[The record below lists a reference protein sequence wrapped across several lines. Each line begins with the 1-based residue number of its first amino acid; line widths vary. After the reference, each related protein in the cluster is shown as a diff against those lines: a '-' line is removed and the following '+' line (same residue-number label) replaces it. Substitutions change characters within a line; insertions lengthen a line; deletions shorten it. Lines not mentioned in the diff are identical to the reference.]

1 MQQIDQKQ
9 MLLDVVK
16 SKDAAYNSEL
26 CLLRSPFSSPG
37 YHTTI
42 KQAEFI
48 HATRESLIYALALL
62 DTELDENKQRAFDII
77 AKIVSLQDTDRSRST
92 FGIWSWFYE
101 ESLDQMS
108 PPDWNWADFCGKQL
122 VLALSRHGH
131 RFPQQLRDTVIQ
143 SIYNACDAII
153 KRDVGPHYTNIA
165 IMGAF
170 VTLIAGERFGRSDY
184 AEYGLNRLAKL
195 HRFTMERGAFQEYN
209 SPPYTYIAILEL
221 SKIRNETSE
230 DEAKRLSGELLD
242 LAWSSVAEHFHSASK
257 QWSGPHARCYQTLLS
272 VENQAFLQLATN
284 GKLMFFPWETLP
296 YQEEWYESGFYCPEP
311 FVESF
316 LTSKEKEIRQ
326 LYAVNA
332 TNHTEHW
339 ATTYMTAQYSVG
351 SHSREV
357 MWNQK
362 RPLLVYSDNG
372 GQATYVQLRCL
383 HDGYD
388 YCSAVFNGKQN
399 RQHVL
404 FGIEF
409 ITNGGD
415 THPSLDKTGGVIEAS
430 DLRLRM
436 EIGGCLD
443 QVVGES
449 SDSGAV
455 ISIGKLDMLLRTWY
469 AAFTEDGVP
478 HAPMIW
484 EIHEDGRTF
493 NVDLIIY
500 SGERR
505 SIDFRLMQEAAFLF
519 SFVMDSDETPPAP
532 MIEQDENQ
540 LIVSIGSKPGEPAF
554 VLNKRPTEM

>member
-1 MQQIDQKQ
+1 MQQLDQKQ
-9 MLLDVVK
+9 MLLNVVK
-16 SKDAAYNSEL
+16 SKDAAYNSEI

-42 KQAEFI
+42 KQADFI

-77 AKIVSLQDTDRSRST
+77 EKIVSLQDTDRSRST
-92 FGIWSWFYE
+92 FGIWPWFYE

-122 VLALSRHGH
+122 VLALSRHGE

-221 SKIRNETSE
+221 SKIRKETSG
-230 DEAKRLSGELLD
+230 DEANRLSEELLN
-242 LAWSSVAEHFHSASK
+242 LAWRSIAEHFHSASK

-272 VENQAFLQLATN
+272 TVNQAFLQLATN
-284 GKLMFFPWETLP
+284 GKLMFFPWDVLP
-296 YQEEWYESGFYCPEP
+296 YEEEWYESGFYCPEP
-311 FVESF
+311 LVESF
-316 LTSKEKEIRQ
+316 LISKEKEIRQ

-339 ATTYMTAQYSVG
+339 ATTYMTARYSVG

-362 RPLLVYSDNG
+362 RPLLAYLDNG
-372 GQATYVQLRCL
+372 GQATYVQLRFL

-388 YCSAVFNGKQN
+388 YCSAVFNGKQE

-404 FGIEF
+404 FGLEF

-443 QVVGES
+443 NVVGES
-449 SDSGAV
+449 SNSGAV
-455 ISIGKLDMLLRTWY
+455 ISVGKIQMLLRTWY
-469 AAFTEDGVP
+469 AAFTENDVP
-478 HAPMIW
+478 HEPMMW
-484 EIHEDGRTF
+484 EINKNGTTF
-493 NVDLIIY
+493 HVDLIIY

-505 SIDFRLMQEAAFLF
+505 SIDFRSMQEAAFLF
-519 SFVMDSDETPPAP
+519 SFVMDSDEAPPAP
-532 MIEQDENQ
+532 MLEHDDNK
-540 LIVSIGSKPGEPAF
+540 LIVRTGNNNEDRVF
-554 VLNKRPTEM
+554 VLHKRPVEM